1 MSEHAAGVSPEPDE
15 PEPDIPPTHRPAPSD
30 PVSEV
35 TSGTRVLDEPPRP
48 VNWNLLTAKQ
58 AAIEWR
64 ELNAWVDW
72 LRHTYGL
79 PASVVPPFWY
89 RHAELVWELSALH
102 VHWLCSYDP
111 EQDGS
116 AAIGWHRDFAEAR
129 LRLRDWVAASGTRLD
144 RDRPTRQAIWP
155 GQDAPDPVEETVIAD
170 RDADFVTFVNA
181 DLARRRDAE
190 QRFYASLAD
199 NPSPDQDRAEHSEV
213 GE

>member
-1 MSEHAAGVSPEPDE
+1 MNEHTPPKPPDLDE
-15 PEPDIPPTHRPAPSD
+15 PEPDTPPPSESGPA
-30 PVSEV
+30 
-35 TSGTRVLDEPPRP
+35 GGARVLDEPPHP

-72 LRHTYGL
+72 LRHAYGL

-89 RHAELVWELSALH
+89 RHSELVWELSALH

-116 AAIGWHRDFAEAR
+116 AGLGWHHDFAEAR
-129 LRLRDWVAASGTRLD
+129 LRLRDWVAASGTRVD
-144 RDRPTRQAIWP
+144 RDRPTRQAVWP
-155 GQDAPDPVEETVIAD
+155 GQDAPEPVEETVIAD
-170 RDADFVTFVNA
+170 RDADFVAFVNV

-190 QRFYASLAD
+190 EAYYASLIAHTTD
-199 NPSPDQDRAEHSEV
+199 GAGFGEQTGRSGSEAE
-213 GE
+213 